1 MSKGKAN
8 RAEELAYKALI
19 RAINGDNLLI
29 YLDESRINRPQSPVY
44 DPWETLLPI
53 LIPMIFGLILML
65 WVGIIF
71 GLLFIIGI
79 TAFYSSFTKKKLQQL
94 LLLRTKKYIISGYE
108 NFTNL
113 WDFGGFVL
121 VNATD
126 KKIGCIAPDGNWK
139 EFIAANFAE
148 LMLDKTQEKPEE
160 KESDETPKN

>member
-1 MSKGKAN
+1 MNKKKAN
-8 RAEELAYKALI
+8 RADELAYKALI
-19 RAINGDNLLI
+19 RAIDSNNLLI

-53 LIPMIFGLILML
+53 LVPITFGLILML

-79 TAFYSSFTKKKLQQL
+79 TAFYSGFTKKKLQHL
-94 LLLRTKKYIISGYE
+94 LLQRTKKYIISGYE

-121 VNATD
+121 VNAAD
-126 KKIGCIAPDGNWK
+126 KKIGCVAPDGNWK

-148 LMLDKTQEKPEE
+148 LMLDKTQKDFEEKKSDEKPE
-160 KESDETPKN
+160 N